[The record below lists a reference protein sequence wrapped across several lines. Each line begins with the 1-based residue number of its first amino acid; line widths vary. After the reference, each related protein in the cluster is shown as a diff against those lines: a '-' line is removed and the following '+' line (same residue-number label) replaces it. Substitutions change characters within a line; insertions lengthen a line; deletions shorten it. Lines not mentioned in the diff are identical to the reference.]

1 MDKDKIAVIAAQI
14 AASYVRRELD
24 RSFYDQ
30 LMLTPLGQRLIHLSD
45 KQKYAFEFISYSI
58 AALTLN
64 QKSNP
69 GAIRTFINSV
79 LSDAPAEIASRMIN
93 SIPEWNPMN
102 VASTLNDI
110 SDNELI
116 MIANIQN
123 TRTPQDFNTENTS
136 SQEKP
141 QTYVGRL
148 ADQINA
154 RRKLRKS
161 RKY

>member
-24 RSFYDQ
+24 RRFYDQ
-30 LMLTPLGQRLIHLSD
+30 LMLTPLGQRLIRLSD
-45 KQKYAFEFISYSI
+45 KQKYALEFISYSI

-69 GAIRTFINSV
+69 GAIRTFINSI
-79 LSDAPAEIASRMIN
+79 LSAVPAEIASRMIN
-93 SIPEWNPMN
+93 GNSGWNPAN

-110 SDNELI
+110 SDNELM

-123 TRTPQDFNTENTS
+123 TRTSQGSNAAKMST
-136 SQEKP
+136 QEKP

-161 RKY
+161 RKC

>member
-1 MDKDKIAVIAAQI
+1 
-14 AASYVRRELD
+14 
-24 RSFYDQ
+24 
-30 LMLTPLGQRLIHLSD
+30 
-45 KQKYAFEFISYSI
+45 
-58 AALTLN
+58 
-64 QKSNP
+64 
-69 GAIRTFINSV
+69 
-79 LSDAPAEIASRMIN
+79 
-93 SIPEWNPMN
+93 MN

-116 MIANIQN
+116 MIANIQK
-123 TRTPQDFNTENTS
+123 TRTPQDFNAENTS